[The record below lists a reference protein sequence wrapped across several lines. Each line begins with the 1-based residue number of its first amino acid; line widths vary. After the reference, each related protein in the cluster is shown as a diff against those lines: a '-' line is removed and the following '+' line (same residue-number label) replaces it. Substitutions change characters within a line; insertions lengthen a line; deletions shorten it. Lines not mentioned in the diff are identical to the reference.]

1 MTEPFESPRFSR
13 CGILRNGALAKFPKN
28 GYSRNKSKTALTI
41 VTLLPLFPLELVLL
55 PGVPLP
61 LHIFEPRYKEM
72 IAECI
77 EQKKPFGVVRASS
90 DGVADIGCTAEIM
103 SVTKKYDDGRMDII
117 TRGVERFEVVEVN
130 EDRSFLQA
138 EISVVEDEPEKPPAD
153 MVTQAVRLHAEIAK
167 LAGAE
172 PSGPDERAGNL
183 SFLLAGSLPLDLDF
197 KQSLLSTL
205 SETKRLEAVVG
216 YLEAILPGLRR
227 AAKARWN

>member
-1 MTEPFESPRFSR
+1 LSS
-13 CGILRNGALAKFPKN
+13 
-28 GYSRNKSKTALTI
+28 
-41 VTLLPLFPLELVLL
+41 LLPIFPLELVLL

-72 IAECI
+72 IAECL

-103 SVTKKYDDGRMDII
+103 SVTKKYDDGRMDIL
-117 TRGVERFEVVEVN
+117 TRGVERFEVIEVN

-138 EISVVEDEPEKPPAD
+138 EISVVQDEDEPGKPAAE

-172 PSGPDERAGNL
+172 PSGPDERAGKL

-205 SETKRLEAVVG
+205 SEAKRLEAVIG

>member
-1 MTEPFESPRFSR
+1 VNS
-13 CGILRNGALAKFPKN
+13 
-28 GYSRNKSKTALTI
+28 
-41 VTLLPLFPLELVLL
+41 LLPIFPLELVLL

-72 IAECI
+72 IAECL

-90 DGVADIGCTAEIM
+90 TGVADIGCTAEIM
-103 SVTKKYDDGRMDII
+103 SVTKKYDDGRMDIL
-117 TRGVERFEVVEVN
+117 TRGVERFEVIHVN

-138 EISVVEDEPEKPPAD
+138 EISVVQDEDEAGKPAAQ

-172 PSGPDERAGNL
+172 LSGPDQHAGNL

-205 SETKRLEAVVG
+205 SEAKRLEAVVG

>member
-1 MTEPFESPRFSR
+1 VSS
-13 CGILRNGALAKFPKN
+13 
-28 GYSRNKSKTALTI
+28 
-41 VTLLPLFPLELVLL
+41 LLPIFPLELVLL

-72 IAECI
+72 IAECL

-103 SVTKKYDDGRMDII
+103 SVTKKYDDGRMDIL
-117 TRGVERFEVVEVN
+117 TRGVDRFEVIQVN

-138 EISVVEDEPEKPPAD
+138 EISVVQDEDEDEDEDQPGKPAAQ

-167 LAGAE
+167 LAGEE
-172 PSGPDERAGNL
+172 PSGPDEHAGNL

-197 KQSLLSTL
+197 KQNLLSTL
-205 SETKRLEAVVG
+205 SEAKRLEAVIG

-227 AAKARWN
+227 ASKARWN

>member
-1 MTEPFESPRFSR
+1 MP
-13 CGILRNGALAKFPKN
+13 I
-28 GYSRNKSKTALTI
+28 
-41 VTLLPLFPLELVLL
+41 FPLELVLL

-72 IAECI
+72 IAECLD
-77 EQKKPFGVVRASS
+77 QKKPFGVVRSSS

-103 SVTKKYDDGRMDII
+103 SVTKKYDDGRMDIL
-117 TRGVERFEVVEVN
+117 TRGVERFEVIQVN
-130 EDRSFLQA
+130 QERSFLQA
-138 EISVVEDEPEKPPAD
+138 EISLVQDEDEDEDEDKADAYEPGQPATE
-153 MVTQAVRLHAEIAK
+153 MVKQAVRLHAEIAK
-167 LAGAE
+167 LAGTE
-172 PSGPDERAGNL
+172 PSGPDEQAGNL

-205 SETKRLEAVVG
+205 SETKRLEAVIG

>member
-1 MTEPFESPRFSR
+1 VNS
-13 CGILRNGALAKFPKN
+13 
-28 GYSRNKSKTALTI
+28 
-41 VTLLPLFPLELVLL
+41 LLPIFPLELVLL

-72 IAECI
+72 IAECL

-103 SVTKKYDDGRMDII
+103 SVTKKYDDGRMDIL
-117 TRGVERFEVVEVN
+117 TRGVERFEVIQVN

-138 EISVVEDEPEKPPAD
+138 EISVVQDEDEPDKPAAQ

-172 PSGPDERAGNL
+172 PSGPDEHAGNL

-197 KQSLLSTL
+197 KQNLLSTL
-205 SETKRLEAVVG
+205 SEAKRLEAVVG

>member
-1 MTEPFESPRFSR
+1 VSSLMP
-13 CGILRNGALAKFPKN
+13 I
-28 GYSRNKSKTALTI
+28 
-41 VTLLPLFPLELVLL
+41 FPLELVLL

-72 IAECI
+72 IAECLD
-77 EQKKPFGVVRASS
+77 QKKPFGVVRASS

-103 SVTKKYDDGRMDII
+103 SVTKKYDDGRMDIL
-117 TRGVERFEVVEVN
+117 TRGVERFEVIQVN
-130 EDRSFLQA
+130 QERSFLQA
-138 EISVVEDEPEKPPAD
+138 EISLVQDEDDDEDKDTDKDEPGQPMAE

-167 LAGAE
+167 LAGTE
-172 PSGPDERAGNL
+172 PSGPDEQAANL

-205 SETKRLEAVVG
+205 SEAKRLEAVIG

>member
-1 MTEPFESPRFSR
+1 MSS
-13 CGILRNGALAKFPKN
+13 
-28 GYSRNKSKTALTI
+28 
-41 VTLLPLFPLELVLL
+41 LLPLFPLELVLL

-72 IAECI
+72 IAECLQ
-77 EQKKPFGVVRASS
+77 QKKPFGVVRASS

-103 SVTKKYDDGRMDII
+103 SVTKKYDDGRMDIL
-117 TRGVERFEVVEVN
+117 TRGVERFEVIEVN

-138 EISVVEDEPEKPPAD
+138 EISVVEDEPGKPAAD
-153 MVTQAVRLHAEIAK
+153 MVTLAVRLHAEIAK

-172 PSGPDERAGNL
+172 PSGPDEHAGKL

>member
-1 MTEPFESPRFSR
+1 MSS
-13 CGILRNGALAKFPKN
+13 
-28 GYSRNKSKTALTI
+28 
-41 VTLLPLFPLELVLL
+41 LLPIFPLELVLL

-72 IAECI
+72 IAECL
-77 EQKKPFGVVRASS
+77 EQKKPFGIVRASS

-103 SVTKKYDDGRMDII
+103 SVTKKYDDGRMDIL
-117 TRGVERFEVVEVN
+117 TRGVERFEVIQVN
-130 EDRSFLQA
+130 EERAFLQA
-138 EISVVEDEPEKPPAD
+138 EISVVQDEDEDEPGKPLTEI
-153 MVTQAVRLHAEIAK
+153 VTQAVRLHAEIAK

-172 PSGPDERAGNL
+172 LSGPDEHGGNL

-205 SETKRLEAVVG
+205 SEAKRLEAVIG

-227 AAKARWN
+227 ASKARWN